1 LFLAAVVA
9 AFAGV
14 MTAMFEQVERR
25 NEERERRDGRR
36 H

>member
-1 LFLAAVVA
+1 
-9 AFAGV
+9 V